1 MARVDRTARRTKRQA
16 KRLEAI
22 WREAVFRLK
31 DNENKLP
38 KDVGYNDKLEARYLQ
53 AYEDL
58 DADKINKEQA
68 LEILTKTMKDYYG
81 FKYSLK

>member
-1 MARVDRTARRTKRQA
+1 MARINDLVLKYHSLYLEEERR
-16 KRLEAI
+16 ES
-22 WREAVFRLK
+22 VFRLN

-38 KDVGYNDKLEARYLQ
+38 KDIGYDEKLEARYLQ

-68 LEILTKTMKDYYG
+68 LEILTKIMEDYYSI
-81 FKYSLK
+81 KYPLK

>member
-1 MARVDRTARRTKRQA
+1 MARINDLVLKYHSLYLEEERR
-16 KRLEAI
+16 ES
-22 WREAVFRLK
+22 VFRLN

-38 KDVGYNDKLEARYLQ
+38 KDIGYDEKLEARYLQ

-68 LEILTKTMKDYYG
+68 LEILTKIMEDYYG
-81 FKYSLK
+81 IKYPL